1 MKWVDLSDALGKC
14 ILEEVIKGDKFTKN
28 IMDLRCMD
36 YPTFR
41 KTAFCRFGSV
51 LKTSDLALAK
61 EIFIK
66 QKTCRL
72 GVLL

>member
-1 MKWVDLSDALGKC
+1 
-14 ILEEVIKGDKFTKN
+14 
-28 IMDLRCMD
+28 MD

-61 EIFIK
+61 EKTFIK

-72 GVLL
+72 GVYFRDDLIRAYKSLYMK